1 MKNLTQKLCGLI
13 LIALTITCMYYLHD
27 ATFAII
33 TLPLGVYLLFTREK
47 VMKFNGREE

>member
-1 MKNLTQKLCGLI
+1 MKNIAQKIYGLI

-33 TLPLGVYLLFTREK
+33 TLPMGVYLLFTRQK
-47 VMKFNGREE
+47 VMKF